1 MGSTY
6 MGFCGEYKRI
16 KDVNSYP
23 QGQLTCNEFIFV
35 SIRKKG
41 SQNAQAFDLIIY
53 FPGIYSKEE
62 NEMQIS
68 CKNILN
74 GTLFIIKCDFCG
86 H

>member
-41 SQNAQAFDLIIY
+41 SQNAHSL
-53 FPGIYSKEE
+53 
-62 NEMQIS
+62 
-68 CKNILN
+68 
-74 GTLFIIKCDFCG
+74 
-86 H
+86 